1 MESVLVLGFLLGIKH
16 AVEADHVAAIASL
29 ATRSV
34 SAGATMQLGVIW
46 GLGHTL
52 TLFLFG
58 GLVLVLDS
66 IIPELL
72 AQGLEVAVG
81 FMLLFLGGDVIRR
94 VIREKIHFH
103 KHSHEQTTHFHAHS
117 HAGGDHSCDSHHH
130 QHAKR
135 GPIRALLVGMMH
147 GMAGS
152 AALILLVLQTVDSL
166 WTGLFYIAI
175 FGCGSILGMGLM
187 AGVISLP
194 MGYSGRSLTWLHSSL
209 TTVVGLVTI
218 IVGGFMVYDQ
228 GFQGEYPLF

>member
-34 SAGATMQLGVIW
+34 SASATMQLGVIW

-58 GLVLVLDS
+58 SLVLMLDS

-103 KHSHEQTTHFHAHS
+103 KHCHEQTTHFHAHS
-117 HAGGDHSCDSHHH
+117 HAGGDHSCDPHHH
-130 QHAKR
+130 RHDKR

-228 GFQGEYPLF
+228 GFQGEFPLF